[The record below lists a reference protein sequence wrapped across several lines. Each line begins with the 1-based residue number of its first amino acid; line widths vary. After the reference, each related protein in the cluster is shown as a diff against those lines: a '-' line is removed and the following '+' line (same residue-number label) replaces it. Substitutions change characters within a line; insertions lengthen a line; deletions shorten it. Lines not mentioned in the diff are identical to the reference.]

1 MQLVALV
8 GLIAAVLVVGISTQR
23 HQWPG
28 RPGWQYQR
36 VISFVFGGMFF
47 LIPGLIGLDVRRSHG
62 WFQGVQWVDGPV
74 WPQVALGSGLL
85 LLGVYWARRVPPR
98 PTTRYRE

>member
-1 MQLVALV
+1 VDYQLLV
-8 GLIAAVLVVGISTQR
+8 LIAMIVAVAIAATR
-23 HQWPG
+23 HNRQAWPG

-36 VISFVFGGMFF
+36 VISFVFAGMLF
-47 LIPGLIGLDVRRSHG
+47 LIPGLIGLDLRRSHG

-98 PTTRYRE
+98 PTTR

>member
-98 PTTRYRE
+98 PTTR